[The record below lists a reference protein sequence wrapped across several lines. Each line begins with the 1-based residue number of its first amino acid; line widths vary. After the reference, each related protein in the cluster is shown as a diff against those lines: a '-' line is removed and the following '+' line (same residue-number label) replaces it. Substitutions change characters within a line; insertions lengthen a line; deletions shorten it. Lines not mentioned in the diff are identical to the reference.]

1 MRSPWVQIP
10 KKQIQTPNAFYVAN
24 IHVSAS
30 VNFCRQ
36 NDIHSS
42 NYHSAWNTSLSHEN
56 FRGSIPTKIFAP
68 PEHNSHHF
76 RTDPKREGRGDGP
89 GVPTYYREIIHAI
102 KDATEI
108 LIIGHG
114 HGKASSMLH
123 FIQYLERKEPDLA
136 ANIVVAIDTNLV
148 AISEPEILAMARNW
162 FESHVSV

>member
-1 MRSPWVQIP
+1 MRL
-10 KKQIQTPNAFYVAN
+10 
-24 IHVSAS
+24 SAS
-30 VNFCRQ
+30 TFVGKMTFIVLTITR
-36 NDIHSS
+36 
-42 NYHSAWNTSLSHEN
+42 HETRVWATGTD
-56 FRGSIPTKIFAP
+56 RGSIPTRIFAP

-108 LIIGHG
+108 LVIGHG

-136 ANIVVAIDTNLV
+136 AKVVDAIDTNLL
-148 AISEPEILAMARNW
+148 AMTEPEILAMARDW
-162 FESHVSV
+162 FDSHSRVSGFSLKS